1 MKGKAQYPFGYGLTY
16 GKAEVDSM
24 VVSETETGADV
35 SVQVKNTGERD
46 ICEVLQIYI
55 KCEDSVY
62 SVPNPQLCGFQR
74 VWLHRGECRTLLVN
88 IPKKAFTVVD
98 EKGDRITG
106 GKHYTIYAGFS
117 QPDLRSEELTGM
129 SPVKVEFRKR

>member
-1 MKGKAQYPFGYGLTY
+1 MKYYRFISSARILCIRFLTPSCADFREC
-16 GKAEVDSM
+16 GSTEENAE
-24 VVSETETGADV
+24 
-35 SVQVKNTGERD
+35 Q
-46 ICEVLQIYI
+46 
-55 KCEDSVY
+55 
-62 SVPNPQLCGFQR
+62 
-74 VWLHRGECRTLLVN
+74 LLVN

-129 SPVKVEFRKR
+129 FPVRSEFRRK